1 MHIFDAREN
10 ICRKYIFYGWH
21 YAFVS
26 ILFSFYIYINIYLFY
41 HKTQAR
47 IKIPCAG
54 MFTILESGPISDQVN
69 DYTDLLLMC
78 LLL

>member
-1 MHIFDAREN
+1 MEVH
-10 ICRKYIFYGWH
+10 KVTLGSK
-21 YAFVS
+21 FV
-26 ILFSFYIYINIYLFY
+26 LIYNYQKKSLQCYYSVFFFKLY
-41 HKTQAR
+41 KTHAR